1 MKIQSFETM
10 KTFYGGNRDLEDD
23 DLQERE
29 ILLSNYRYSVIVEC
43 EHMELD
49 NLMNWIEQNLKTESV
64 KYIYYGKIAYD
75 YGFVEF
81 FFLEKIK
88 EEKLRQVVP
97 NIYTTYPFSHPSGK
111 ILKSDGYDKV
121 IDYIPTDKNA
131 IVYPAN
137 TKS

>member
-1 MKIQSFETM
+1 MKIQSFESM

-29 ILLSNYRYSVIVEC
+29 KLLSNFKYSVIVEC
-43 EHMELD
+43 GHMELD

-75 YGFVEF
+75 YGFIEF
-81 FFLEKIK
+81 FFTEKTN

-97 NIYTTYPFSHPSGK
+97 NIYTTYPFSLPSGK
-111 ILKSDGYDKV
+111 ILKSDGYDKD
-121 IDYIPTDKNA
+121 IEYNPTDQYA

-137 TKS
+137 PKL

>member
-1 MKIQSFETM
+1 MKS
-10 KTFYGGNRDLEDD
+10 FYGGNRDLEDN
-23 DLQERE
+23 DLQERKK
-29 ILLSNYRYSVIVEC
+29 LLSKYKYSVIVEC
-43 EHMELD
+43 GHMELD
-49 NLMNWIEQNLKTESV
+49 NLMRWIEENLQTEPV
-64 KYIYYGKIAYD
+64 KNIYYGKIAYD

-111 ILKSDGYDKV
+111 ILKSDGYDKDIEYNP
-121 IDYIPTDKNA
+121 IDQNA